1 MADQP
6 LRELLINSSITK
18 PILMMGCERNLFAAA
33 ALGCGY
39 IGFNL
44 GFAQGRFLVLLA
56 AAAAWTGISF
66 GLRLM
71 GKADPYM
78 SAVFKRATMYS
89 SKAFAIQYKIP
100 ARTAIGT
107 RHNQIAR
114 KRWDV

>member
-6 LRELLINSSITK
+6 LRELLINSSMTK
-18 PILMMGCERNLFAAA
+18 PILMMGCERNLFAAS

-39 IGFNL
+39 LGFNL
-44 GFAQGRFLVLLA
+44 GFAQGRFLVFFSA
-56 AAAAWTGISF
+56 VAAWMAISF

-89 SKAFAIQYKIP
+89 SKAFTIQYKIP
-100 ARTAIGT
+100 ARTALGT
-107 RHNQIAR
+107 RCNMTAR